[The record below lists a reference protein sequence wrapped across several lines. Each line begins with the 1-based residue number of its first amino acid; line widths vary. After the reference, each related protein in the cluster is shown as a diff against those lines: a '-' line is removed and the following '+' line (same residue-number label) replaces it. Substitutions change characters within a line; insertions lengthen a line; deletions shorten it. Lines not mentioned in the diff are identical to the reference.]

1 MGLLFWILYL
11 LGFGEGGGVTFSVFS
26 FISWERFCMFSW
38 NFKNVFLNY
47 FNNHTK
53 NNMTCCFCFSKLFWG
68 LSVLIFFYYT
78 VLLVLRNSVY
88 PDVLQKH
95 SLFILLFGGGN
106 LICASLDLLIH
117 SMEYLCKI
125 ITSSFTVCLTTILK
139 NNQTNRRDDPAILKK
154 FKKKI
159 FLNHGHFFF
168 KPTPSNIFCYYSK
181 ITYSVR
187 QFWEF

>member
-1 MGLLFWILYL
+1 MPFTWDYYFEFYIYWVLGRVGALHFQYFYLFLEKGSVCFHEILKMY
-11 LGFGEGGGVTFSVFS
+11 S
-26 FISWERFCMFSW
+26 
-38 NFKNVFLNY
+38 LNY

-68 LSVLIFFYYT
+68 LSVPIFSYYT

-95 SLFILLFGGGN
+95 SLFIPLFGGGN

-117 SMEYLCKI
+117 SMEYLYKI

-154 FKKKI
+154 FKKKKRN
-159 FLNHGHFFF
+159 LKSWTFFF
-168 KPTPSNIFCYYSK
+168 QAYT
-181 ITYSVR
+181 
-187 QFWEF
+187 